1 MSTVAHRL
9 VLPLTAAVIVL
20 LAGGGRPAAADPGE
34 CRHTDVVFYTTD
46 TVRLANELARFGS
59 PCAEY
64 YLSVTPNATGG
75 PRGGAPIT
83 TMRTLGHASTRLPRS
98 ASQCGAASPPRTAG
112 TPRAWR
118 FGG

>member
-34 CRHTDVVFYTTD
+34 CRHGRRLLHHGHGAARERAGA
-46 TVRLANELARFGS
+46 VRLAVRRVL
-59 PCAEY
+59 P
-64 YLSVTPNATGG
+64 
-75 PRGGAPIT
+75 
-83 TMRTLGHASTRLPRS
+83 LGHAERDRRAARRSADHDDAHAWAAPTRLPRS